1 MKKVRFGIIGMGNQG
16 SYYANVLKEGKIDNG
31 ILVACC
37 DNNET
42 KLKYAKEKYVTSSI
56 DAKIGDIETS
66 LENIINKYGLGGE
79 AV

>member
-42 KLKYAKEKYVTSSI
+42 KLKYAKEKY
-56 DAKIGDIETS
+56 GD
-66 LENIINKYGLGGE
+66 LENIRFYDNYLNLLNDYNII
-79 AV
+79 